1 MVKAD
6 VRRDY
11 YADLGLAP
19 SAESEEIKKQ
29 FRKLAL
35 KFHPDRNPGRE
46 QEFIAKFQSI
56 QAAHEILSDPQQRLK
71 YDTDRLRAGYG
82 KVYGPPRTNT
92 QRRSQTTSTPT
103 APPPPRA
110 SRAQTQ
116 RPAYDPWPN
125 ASTTTPNASA
135 GAQRYSAHA
144 RANPQQWTRG
154 QDDAQTRAD
163 AYKGF
168 SGMRGGST
176 AGASWRGFDPQTG
189 RTSAGSTSAGASRQQ
204 NTPFGTGTP
213 RPKSAYEYFKE
224 THKAQ
229 NNTSPNSGRKKQG
242 FAPGTAGG
250 GDEPPARNTSAY
262 THNRSERPSSMYFD
276 SVPPPTAKKPPPAPE
291 PPQFNEEFE
300 RNRRGYASTGGEK
313 TFFSSTPLGR
323 PASTRPPSGNFRSPN
338 PRTNPPSPV
347 YPPADGRH
355 HSASPKPRRR
365 ASYSPSPST
374 SSSGDSLESQDE
386 WEEVVPKRNGKPK
399 AVPKSRL
406 PPHQK
411 FSDFHRQAD
420 INPGTGEK
428 PSTRPGGHRYEDPR
442 APNNEP
448 RRPRRVAGFG
458 DLTADSDDNKGH
470 NSDSAAFTRG
480 SSRPQQ
486 PSQSTGSTART
497 ESAQSPA
504 TAAFGRRSTSDV
516 NSLHKKFSA
525 EDWRDHI
532 EGFDFLGASASK
544 LNAARKSPSSK
555 PRGRAKPQYDST
567 DSVPSTGSAGLN
579 TFGSVPEE
587 EPQQNAQKPPTP
599 FAQAKFSADQ
609 WSEQLRNLS
618 WDVPE
623 SDKQRQSAHTPPRS
637 PRKQSRTGTKVRSA
651 PQAASVASEA
661 DEAKDTINGTPV
673 PGEAPNTEEA
683 GGKTWAAPDVEAMDI
698 DMESPPM
705 PKKTPAGG
713 AKTPGYPDLNNVAH
727 EATATSVKAQQPKAD
742 GSSSNTETRTPLFD
756 LENLR
761 NTAPFTSTNSGGI
774 ENLDD
779 VHATLPFESRAKQQ
793 TTTKRDIRPRELK
806 LPNPPKR
813 PWAPQ
818 TVALSPGIMVLPLEK
833 WQYYVSQ
840 MGTYMHDW
848 NVFSRKILCHFNA
861 RQEAVETGL
870 SSNWIS
876 AVGDSTR
883 LKLNEDDE
891 ADESSETRTADTY
904 DLDETLVPGSGKGGF
919 SAYLRG
925 IEEDVQVRKHWEV
938 ACEMHREC
946 ILDLGR
952 LREWIRNGGK
962 VVSFSTI

>member
-71 YDTDRLRAGYG
+71 YDTDRLRAGYDH
-82 KVYGPPRTNT
+82 VNPHGP
-92 QRRSQTTSTPT
+92 SS
-103 APPPPRA
+103 PRA

-116 RPAYDPWPN
+116 RPAYDQWPN
-125 ASTTTPNASA
+125 ASTTPNASA

-189 RTSAGSTSAGASRQQ
+189 RTSAGSTTAGASRQQ

-262 THNRSERPSSMYFD
+262 THNRSERPSSIYFD

-291 PPQFNEEFE
+291 PPQFTEEFE

-323 PASTRPPSGNFRSPN
+323 PASTRPPSGSFRSP
-338 PRTNPPSPV
+338 NPPSPV

-386 WEEVVPKRNGKPK
+386 WEEVVSKRNGKPK

-411 FSDFHRQAD
+411 FSDFYRKAD
-420 INPGTGEK
+420 SNPGTGEE

-486 PSQSTGSTART
+486 PSQSTGSTSRT
-497 ESAQSPA
+497 ESAQSASNPA

-544 LNAARKSPSSK
+544 LNAARKSPNSK

-587 EPQQNAQKPPTP
+587 ESQQNAQKAPTP

-609 WSEQLRNLS
+609 WAEQLRNLS

-661 DEAKDTINGTPV
+661 DEAKDTINGTSV
-673 PGEAPNTEEA
+673 PGEVPNTEEA

-713 AKTPGYPDLNNVAH
+713 AKNAGYPDLNNVAQ
-727 EATATSVKAQQPKAD
+727 EATATNAKAQQPKAD
-742 GSSSNTETRTPLFD
+742 GSASNTETRTPLFD

-818 TVALSPGIMVLPLEK
+818 TVALSPGITVLPLEK

-848 NVFSRKILCHFNA
+848 NVFNRKILSHFNA

-891 ADESSETRTADTY
+891 ADESSETRTADTF
-904 DLDETLVPGSGKGGF
+904 DLEETLVPGSGKGGF

>member
-1 MVKAD
+1 MI
-6 VRRDY
+6 
-11 YADLGLAP
+11 
-19 SAESEEIKKQ
+19 SCI
-29 FRKLAL
+29 
-35 KFHPDRNPGRE
+35 PDS
-46 QEFIAKFQSI
+46 FI
-56 QAAHEILSDPQQRLK
+56 H
-71 YDTDRLRAGYG
+71 
-82 KVYGPPRTNT
+82 
-92 QRRSQTTSTPT
+92 
-103 APPPPRA
+103 
-110 SRAQTQ
+110 
-116 RPAYDPWPN
+116 
-125 ASTTTPNASA
+125 
-135 GAQRYSAHA
+135 
-144 RANPQQWTRG
+144 
-154 QDDAQTRAD
+154 
-163 AYKGF
+163 
-168 SGMRGGST
+168 
-176 AGASWRGFDPQTG
+176 
-189 RTSAGSTSAGASRQQ
+189 
-204 NTPFGTGTP
+204 
-213 RPKSAYEYFKE
+213 
-224 THKAQ
+224 
-229 NNTSPNSGRKKQG
+229 
-242 FAPGTAGG
+242 
-250 GDEPPARNTSAY
+250 
-262 THNRSERPSSMYFD
+262 
-276 SVPPPTAKKPPPAPE
+276 
-291 PPQFNEEFE
+291 
-300 RNRRGYASTGGEK
+300 
-313 TFFSSTPLGR
+313 
-323 PASTRPPSGNFRSPN
+323 
-338 PRTNPPSPV
+338 
-347 YPPADGRH
+347 
-355 HSASPKPRRR
+355 
-365 ASYSPSPST
+365 
-374 SSSGDSLESQDE
+374 
-386 WEEVVPKRNGKPK
+386 
-399 AVPKSRL
+399 
-406 PPHQK
+406 
-411 FSDFHRQAD
+411 
-420 INPGTGEK
+420 
-428 PSTRPGGHRYEDPR
+428 
-442 APNNEP
+442 
-448 RRPRRVAGFG
+448 
-458 DLTADSDDNKGH
+458 
-470 NSDSAAFTRG
+470 
-480 SSRPQQ
+480 
-486 PSQSTGSTART
+486 RT
-497 ESAQSPA
+497 ESAQSTSNPA
-504 TAAFGRRSTSDV
+504 TAAFGRRSHSDV

-661 DEAKDTINGTPV
+661 DEAKDTINGTSV
-673 PGEAPNTEEA
+673 PGEVPNTEEA

-705 PKKTPAGG
+705 PKKTPAVG
-713 AKTPGYPDLNNVAH
+713 AKNAGYPDLNSVAQ
-727 EATATSVKAQQPKAD
+727 EATATSAKAHQPKAD
-742 GSSSNTETRTPLFD
+742 GSASNTETRTPLFD

-848 NVFSRKILCHFNA
+848 NVFNRKILCHFNA

-891 ADESSETRTADTY
+891 ADESSETHTADTF

-962 VVSFSTI
+962 VVSFSAI